1 MKSGIDFIYEYS
13 DLNYLQ
19 TRVHILTGMYEDI
32 ILEFGGSVLG
42 QDGVNPNK
50 FVFKSELMQLPYS
63 LKDTQLKG
71 TKEFEEFLAYLLV
84 DIIEAKKQDPDE
96 HQKLMDAIDGNPPG
110 NIKIDELFY
119 PEWIIKAKKQPITQ
133 GLQGF

>member
-13 DLNYLQ
+13 DLNYLK
-19 TRVHILTGMYEDI
+19 TRVHILTGAYADT

-50 FVFKSELMQLPYS
+50 FVFEYELMQLPYS

-71 TKEFEEFLAYLLV
+71 TKEFDSFLAYLLV

-96 HQKLMDAIDGNPPG
+96 KQKLLNAIDGIHSV
-110 NIKIDELFY
+110 NIKVDDLFY
-119 PEWIIKAKKQPITQ
+119 PEWILKARKQPITQ

>member
-19 TRVHILTGMYEDI
+19 TRVHILTGMYAET

-42 QDGVNPNK
+42 QDGINPNK
-50 FVFKSELMQLPYS
+50 FLFQSELMQLPYS

-71 TKEFEEFLAYLLV
+71 TKEFENFLAYLLV
-84 DIIEAKKQDPDE
+84 DIIEAKKQDPEE
-96 HQKLMDAIDGNPPG
+96 HKKLMDAIDGNPPG

-119 PEWIIKAKKQPITQ
+119 PEWILKARKQPITQ

>member
-13 DLNYLQ
+13 DLNYLK
-19 TRVHILTGMYEDI
+19 TRVHVLTGMYADT

-42 QDGVNPNK
+42 QDGINPNK
-50 FVFKSELMQLPYS
+50 FVFEYELMHLPYS

-71 TKEFEEFLAYLLV
+71 TKEFEKFLAYLLV
-84 DIIEAKKQDPDE
+84 DIIKAKKEDLNEKD
-96 HQKLMDAIDGNPPG
+96 KLMDAIDGLAPG
-110 NIKIDELFY
+110 EIKIDDLFY
-119 PEWIIKAKKQPITQ
+119 PEWILKTRKQPITQ

>member
-19 TRVHILTGMYEDI
+19 TRVHVLTGKYADT

-50 FVFKSELMQLPYS
+50 FVFQSELMQLPYS

-71 TKEFEEFLAYLLV
+71 TKEFEEFLTYLLV
-84 DIIEAKKQDPDE
+84 DIIEAKNQDPEE
-96 HQKLMDAIDGNPPG
+96 HKKLIDAIDGKPPG
-110 NIKIDELFY
+110 NIKIDDLFY
-119 PEWIIKAKKQPITQ
+119 PEWIIKAKKQPVTQ